1 VPTFSRTPASRTD
14 PAVGASVWASGSQ
27 EEPATGGHRQG
38 RGDLGERPQVE
49 RALAQRAAR
58 LAVEEQRADEQER
71 GAGHRE
77 QEELHRRVDAVLT
90 APPADQQVHRDE
102 DRLEEQEEQQQVERE
117 ERPEDGGLQHQHR
130 AHVHPDVLPDRPR
143 REDRDREQERG
154 EQDEPQADPIH
165 AHQVLQ
171 AGGPDPPHLFD
182 QLIPLR
188 RPVEVTQDHQRGGE
202 RHERDE
208 QREDPRVRVRQRA
221 PGKQQHH
228 QSRERQEDHDAQE
241 VLAHRRHPT

>member
-14 PAVGASVWASGSQ
+14 PAVGAS
-27 EEPATGGHRQG
+27 
-38 RGDLGERPQVE
+38 
-49 RALAQRAAR
+49 R
-58 LAVEEQRADEQER
+58 LAVEEQRTDEQER

-143 REDRDREQERG
+143 REDRDRDQERG
-154 EQDEPQADPIH
+154 EQDEPQA
-165 AHQVLQ
+165 LQ

-228 QSRERQEDHDAQE
+228 QSRERLEDHDAQE